1 MLRKKIKSIS
11 VSLLSAA
18 VLSTSVFSGLSVSAA
33 GDFDYSTALKDSII
47 FFDANKCGKDVTVD
61 NAFDWRRGPCHTT
74 DGKDVG
80 IDVTG
85 GYHDAGDHV
94 KFGLPQ
100 AYAASVL
107 GWSLYE
113 FKDAFDASN
122 NTEKMLG
129 QLKYVTDYFLKSHPN
144 PDTFYYQVGEGT
156 EDHNYWGAPE
166 LQTGDRPTLYV
177 ANADNPASDIC
188 GETSAALALMY
199 LNYKDIDDGYAAEC
213 LKAAK
218 EIYAIGRAKPSIG
231 TFQHFYQS
239 TSPADDMAW
248 GGAWLYEATKDE
260 KYLTDAK
267 SFALEMNSRQEDPLK
282 NKWTMCW
289 DNMYLAAHVKL
300 AELTGDAQFKR
311 SVEFNLDHWF
321 NNVFK
326 TPGGLYVLD
335 YWGVLRY
342 AAAECMIAQIYYK
355 QNPDKRYLD
364 FAKSQIDYIL
374 GKNPANMS
382 YEIGFGTRWS
392 KYVHHRAAQGGQ
404 GYADNADK
412 TPAKYVILGALIGG
426 PDKTDTF
433 KEDVNE
439 YQYTEVAIDYN
450 AGFVG
455 ALAGVVKHFGGIVTS
470 SPSPTKPSTP
480 TPTKPTSSTPTTST
494 GYKITGY
501 VSADFITAGRTSAVN
516 AGIKVELIGKN
527 LWAQTD
533 EKGYFEINNVPGST
547 GYTLKISKKSFL
559 TREISNVNVSSNLQ
573 ISTQSSPIA
582 LWAGDI
588 AIKGV
593 QDNAIN
599 MTDIMEAARSFN
611 SSSGD
616 SRYNADV
623 DMNKDNAVNM
633 GDIIIISRHFNATSG
648 SYPGTL

>member
-1 MLRKKIKSIS
+1 MFGERIKGIG
-11 VSLLSAA
+11 VLLLSAA
-18 VLSTSVFSGLSVSAA
+18 VLSTSVFSASSALAA
-33 GDFDYSTALKDSII
+33 GDVDYSTAFKNSII
-47 FFDANKCGKDVTVD
+47 FFDANKCGNDVTLD
-61 NAFDWRRGPCHTT
+61 NAFDWRRGPCHIT

-80 IDVTG
+80 IDLTG

-100 AYAASVL
+100 AYAASVM

-113 FKDAFDASN
+113 FKDSFDATN
-122 NTEKMLG
+122 NTAKMLG
-129 QLKYVTDYFLKSHPN
+129 QLKYFTDYFLKSHPE
-144 PDTFYYQVGEGT
+144 PGTFYYQVGDGT

-177 ANADNPASDIC
+177 ANAANPASDIC
-188 GETSAALALMY
+188 GETSAALTLMY
-199 LNYKDIDDGYAAEC
+199 LNYKDVDNDYAAEC
-213 LKAAK
+213 LQAAK
-218 EIYAIGRAKPSIG
+218 EIYAIGRTKTGIG
-231 TFQHFYQS
+231 SFQHFYQS

-248 GGAWLYEATKDE
+248 GGAWLYEATRDE
-260 KYLTDAK
+260 KYLIDAK
-267 SFALEMNSRQEDPLK
+267 SFALEKNSRQEDPLK

-300 AELTGDAQFKR
+300 AELTGDAMYKN
-311 SVEFNLDHWF
+311 SVEFNLDYWLDS
-321 NNVFK
+321 VFK

-342 AAAECMIAQIYYK
+342 AAAECMVAQIYYK
-355 QNPDKRYLD
+355 QNPDKRYLN
-364 FAKSQIDYIL
+364 FAKSQMDYIL

-455 ALAGVVKHFGGIVTS
+455 ALAGVVKHFGSIVTS
-470 SPSPTKPSTP
+470 TPSPTKTSTP
-480 TPTKPTSSTPTTST
+480 TPTKTSAPTPTNPTVT

-501 VSADFITAGRTSAVN
+501 VSPDFISAGRTSAVK
-516 AGIKVELIGKN
+516 AGFRVELDGIGI
-527 LWAQTD
+527 WAQTD
-533 EKGYFEINNVPGST
+533 EKGYFELGDVPGPAS
-547 GYTLKISKKSFL
+547 YTLKISKKSFL
-559 TREISNVNVSSNLQ
+559 TREIDNVNIVSSGVQ
-573 ISTQSSPIA
+573 IAGQSAPIA
-582 LWAGDI
+582 LWAGDMS
-588 AIKGV
+588 G
-593 QDNAIN
+593 DNAIN
-599 MTDIMEAARSFN
+599 MIDITKIARSFN
-611 SSSGD
+611 SASGD
-616 SRYNADV
+616 GRFNADS
-623 DMNKDNAVNM
+623 DINKDNAVNM
-633 GDIIIISRHFNATSG
+633 NDIVIIAKHFNTTSA
-648 SYPGTL
+648 SYPKII